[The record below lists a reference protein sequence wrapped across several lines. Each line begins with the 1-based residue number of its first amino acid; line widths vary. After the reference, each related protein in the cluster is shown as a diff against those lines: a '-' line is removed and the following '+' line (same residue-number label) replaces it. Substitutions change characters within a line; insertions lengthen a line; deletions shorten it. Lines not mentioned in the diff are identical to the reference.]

1 MGEAL
6 AKIEGVETLESL
18 LGHEG
23 NGSRIYFQALGALVQ
38 EPFAFEKRTRRPPQ
52 DPVNSLLSLGYTLL
66 HQNLHSLILA
76 VGLHSHFGNL
86 HVPRDNHPALVSD
99 LIEEFRAP
107 VVDSFVMYL
116 VNSSIFTPED
126 FTPPDNRGG
135 VYLHS
140 GALKKYLKHWQD
152 KLSLE
157 TTHPHTGQTVSYY
170 RCFELQVWEYISCL
184 MGERD
189 TYRPMKWKI

>member
-1 MGEAL
+1 M
-6 AKIEGVETLESL
+6 VTFPSTL
-18 LGHEG
+18 
-23 NGSRIYFQALGALVQ
+23 
-38 EPFAFEKRTRRPPQ
+38 PPRCT
-52 DPVNSLLSLGYTLL
+52 P
-66 HQNLHSLILA
+66 NLHSLILA

-116 VNSSIFTPED
+116 VNSGIFTLDD

-135 VYLHS
+135 VYLQP
-140 GALKKYLKHWQD
+140 GVLKVYLKHWQD

-157 TTHPHTGQTVSYY
+157 TTHPHTGQKVSYY

-184 MGERD
+184 MEEREI
-189 TYRPMKWKI
+189 YRPMLTKM